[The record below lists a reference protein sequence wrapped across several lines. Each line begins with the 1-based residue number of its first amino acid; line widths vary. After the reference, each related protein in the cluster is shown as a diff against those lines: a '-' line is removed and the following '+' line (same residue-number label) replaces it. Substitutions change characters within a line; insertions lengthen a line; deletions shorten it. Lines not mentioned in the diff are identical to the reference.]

1 MHTKRGWAASPPQ
14 AAIAGQGEQPG
25 SPSPAPQEH
34 LPVPPASTASC
45 SRAPG
50 GNVQHFRPQGVRQGG
65 AGTPLERGCFSG
77 KVLPHPPGSQLL
89 TKSVFYSMH
98 QSHRKVVNIHSM
110 KNAHGKDILHLRER
124 SELILYAA
132 ERLFS
137 NHKLVNL
144 NFLSG
149 KI

>member
-1 MHTKRGWAASPPQ
+1 MLGPPCCLPGTRLFIREGAPASPWL
-14 AAIAGQGEQPG
+14 PG
-25 SPSPAPQEH
+25 S
-34 LPVPPASTASC
+34 
-45 SRAPG
+45 SRI
-50 GNVQHFRPQGVRQGG
+50 H
-65 AGTPLERGCFSG
+65 
-77 KVLPHPPGSQLL
+77 
-89 TKSVFYSMH
+89 FYSMH
-98 QSHRKVVNIHSM
+98 QSHRKVVNIHGM

-137 NHKLVNL
+137 NHKLVNP